1 MDMNKWEKV
10 EIIEDEE
17 ECNRKWRRGRKVKEE
32 REDVREGDEDR

>member
-17 ECNRKWRRGRKVKEE
+17 ECNWKWRRGRKAEK
-32 REDVREGDEDR
+32 DGKM